1 MISLFRK
8 IRQTLLQ
15 QNKLSK
21 YLLYALGEIV
31 LVVIGIMIAVAI
43 NNSNEEKKL
52 KQLEIKYLSEIKN
65 NLSSDI
71 ADIDFNINFNASK
84 LRSNHVVLQY
94 LNGEVHTIDSLDF
107 HLSNL
112 PFSTRTLVNSSGYEN
127 LKSKG
132 LEIISND
139 ALRIKITTL
148 YEFTIDNAVDFET
161 KDDHP
166 FQYDIFIPAV
176 FNVLGLENMKMNNN
190 SPSGSAKLIDSRDT
204 GTNNMLKN
212 AINTN
217 ILIRTLMLDTYRNLK
232 QEVTETIQQIEAE
245 LLALEN

>member
-1 MISLFRK
+1 MISFFRK

-21 YLLYALGEIV
+21 YLIYALGEIV

-52 KQLEIKYLSEIKN
+52 KQLEIKYLTEIKN

-71 ADIDFNINFNASK
+71 ADIDFNINFNASR
-84 LRSNHVVLQY
+84 LRSNQVVLQY
-94 LNGEVHTIDSLDF
+94 LNKDAQVIDSLDF

-112 PFSTRTLVNSSGYEN
+112 QFSTRTLVNSSGYEN

-148 YEFTIDNAVDFET
+148 YEFRIANAVDFET

-176 FNVLGLENMKMNNN
+176 FNVLSLENMKMNNSN
-190 SPSGSAKLIDSRDT
+190 PSGSARLIDSRDT
-204 GTNNMLKN
+204 GANNMLKN
-212 AINTN
+212 AITTN
-217 ILIRTLMLDTYRNLK
+217 ILMRTLMLDTYRSLK
-232 QEVTETIQQIEAE
+232 QEVTETIQQIETE
-245 LLALEN
+245 LLKLKN

>member
-8 IRQTLLQ
+8 LRQTLLQ

-43 NNSNEEKKL
+43 NNSNEDKKL
-52 KQLEIKYLSEIKN
+52 DRLEIKYLTEIKN
-65 NLSSDI
+65 NLSSDL

-84 LRSNHVVLQY
+84 LRSNQVVLQY
-94 LNGEVHTIDSLDF
+94 LNREVQVIDSLDF

-139 ALRIKITTL
+139 SLRIKITTL
-148 YEFTIDNAVDFET
+148 YEFTIHNAVDFET

-176 FNVLGLENMKMNNN
+176 FNVLGLENMKMNDNN
-190 SPSGSAKLIDSRDT
+190 PSGSAKLNDSRDKEKD
-204 GTNNMLKN
+204 NLLKN

-217 ILIRTLMLDTYRNLK
+217 ILMRTLMLNTYTSLK
-232 QEVTETIQQIEAE
+232 QEVTETILQIEAE
-245 LLALEN
+245 LLKLKN